1 MKSTES
7 KIKDMEIKPE
17 EMMQAGLHFGHS
29 SSKTHP
35 KMKEYIFGV
44 RNTIHL
50 FDVEKTIIKL
60 KEALD
65 FIGELTAEGKILLF
79 VGTKVQAKE
88 LVKSAAIETKS
99 PFVVDRWLG
108 GTITNFGIIKNRVEY
123 FKDLER
129 KKATGE
135 LEKYTKKERLKLDEE
150 LQKLQMKFGGIKEM
164 SRTPDAIFVVDIKK
178 EASAVAEAKKKGI
191 KIIGICD
198 THTDPTKI
206 DYPIPAND
214 DAIPSIKYILDKV
227 KNVILNTKPKV
238 EEKPKD
244 DNN

>member
-1 MKSTES
+1 MKNTES
-7 KIKDMEIKPE
+7 KIKDTEIKPE
-17 EMMQAGLHFGHS
+17 EMMKAGLHFGHS

-50 FDVEKTIIKL
+50 FDVEKTIVRL

-65 FIGELTAEGKILLF
+65 FIRELTAEGKILLF
-79 VGTKVQAKE
+79 IGTKVQAKE
-88 LVKSAAIETKS
+88 LTKDAANATNS

-150 LQKLQMKFGGIKEM
+150 LQKLQIKFGGIKEM
-164 SRTPDAIFVVDIKK
+164 SRIPDAIFVVDIKK
-178 EASAVAEAKKKGI
+178 EASAIAEAKKKGL

-214 DAIPSIKYILDKV
+214 DSIPSIRYILDKV
-227 KNVILNTKPKV
+227 KNVMLNTKPKV

>member
-1 MKSTES
+1 MKTAELKTKETE
-7 KIKDMEIKPE
+7 INPD
-17 EMMQAGLHFGHS
+17 EMMEAGLHFGHS
-29 SSKTHP
+29 ASKTHP

-44 RNTIHL
+44 RNSIHL
-50 FDVEKTIIKL
+50 FDTEKTAVKL

-65 FIGELTAEGKILLF
+65 FIKGLTAENKILLF
-79 VGTKVQAKE
+79 VGTKIQAKD
-88 LVKSAAIETKS
+88 LVKDAAIETKS

-108 GTITNFGIIKNRVEY
+108 GTITNFGIIKNRIEY

-150 LQKLQMKFGGIKEM
+150 MQKLQMKFGGIKEM
-164 SRTPDAIFVVDIKK
+164 PRIPDAIFVVDIKE
-178 EASAVAEAKKKGI
+178 EASAVAEAKQKGI

-198 THTDPTKI
+198 TPVDPTKI

-214 DAIPSIKYILDKV
+214 DAISSIKYILDKV
-227 KNVILNTKPKV
+227 KDAILKNRPKA
-238 EEKPKD
+238 
-244 DNN
+244 DNKEQKTE